1 MSEKI
6 AMRAAFGE
14 ALLENATTYPNMVVL
29 DADVSNSTQTVHFGK
44 QYPDRFF
51 NLGAAEANLVDV
63 AGGMAL
69 CGLKPVAS
77 TFAIFLTLKATEQIR
92 NNICYNNLPVI
103 LIGGYA
109 GLSDSFDGASHQ
121 SITDIAIMR
130 AMPNMKV
137 LVPGDAY
144 EMKQAFELALKE
156 KGPVYIRSSRNPSP
170 TLFKDAPPMESGKIR
185 RIKNGT
191 DITIAVCGIPAYM
204 AIEAT
209 ETLEKEDVSVDLL
222 NVSSI
227 KPLDEET
234 ILESV
239 KKTGKILTIEEHNVI
254 GGLGGAI
261 SELLCKEHPVYAENI
276 GIEDVFAE
284 TGPYIDLLAKYGIS
298 EESIVYKAKKLIQKS
313 KS

>member
-1 MSEKI
+1 
-6 AMRAAFGE
+6 
-14 ALLENATTYPNMVVL
+14 MVVL
-29 DADVSNSTQTVHFGK
+29 DADVSSSTQTVHFGK

-51 NLGAAEANLVDV
+51 NVGAAEANLVDI

-77 TFAIFLTLKATEQIR
+77 TFAIFMALKATEQIR
-92 NNICYNNLPVI
+92 NNICYNKLPVI

-121 SITDIAIMR
+121 SITDIAIMK

-137 LVPGDAY
+137 LVPGDAI
-144 EMKQAFELALKE
+144 EMKQALNLALE
-156 KGPVYIRSSRNPSP
+156 EDGPVYIRSSRNPSP
-170 TLFKDAPPMESGKIR
+170 TLFKDAPLMEPGKIR

-191 DITIAVCGIPAYM
+191 DITIAVCGIPTYM

-209 ETLEKEDVSVDLL
+209 KTLEKEGVSVDLL

-234 ILESV
+234 LLDSV
-239 KKTGKILTIEEHNVI
+239 KKTGKILTIEEHNII

-261 SELLCKEHPVYAENI
+261 SELLCKEYPAFMEKI

-284 TGPYIDLLAKYGIS
+284 TGPYTDLLAKYGIS
-298 EESIVYKAKKLIQKS
+298 EESIVHKAKKLIQKS
-313 KS
+313 KT